1 MEPKTGKYAA
11 IDNGVVVNFIVG
23 YEGCEH
29 PHDEIVCI
37 DDFDNG
43 VYPIMMGSSYTNG
56 KFIPSEENLIEL
68 QKQEEELIEAL
79 WNNLRKERNQKLI
92 ESDIIMFRH
101 LENGEKVP
109 QALKDY
115 RQALRDLPQNI
126 ENIKDPIVWPTY
138 P

>member
-1 MEPKTGKYAA
+1 MEPTTGTYAA

-23 YEGCEH
+23 YENCEH
-29 PHDEIVCI
+29 PYDEIVCI
-37 DDFDNG
+37 DNFDNG
-43 VYPIMMGSSYTNG
+43 EYPIMMGSSYING

-68 QKQEEELIEAL
+68 QKQEEKLIEKL
-79 WNNLRKERNQKLI
+79 WNNLRNSRNQKLK

-101 LENGEKVP
+101 LENGEEVP

-126 ENIKDPIVWPTY
+126 ENIKDAIVWPTY

>member
-1 MEPKTGKYAA
+1 MEPTIGTYAA
-11 IDNGVVVNFIVG
+11 IDNGVVVNFMVG

-43 VYPIMMGSSYTNG
+43 EYPVMMGSSYKNG

-68 QKQEEELIEAL
+68 QKTEKELIENL
-79 WNNLRKERNQKLI
+79 WNNLRQERDQKLV
-92 ESDIIMFRH
+92 ESDVIMFRH
-101 LENGEKVP
+101 LENSEEVP
-109 QALKDY
+109 QALKYY

-126 ENIKDPIVWPTY
+126 ENVKDPILWPTY